1 MALDC
6 FVASLL
12 AMTATT
18 TVSEES
24 ALSGKSPKT
33 KSVTVKQATFDLL
46 RAFGIKK
53 VFGNPGSTELPFLS
67 DWPDDIDYVL
77 GLQEASV
84 VGMADGYAQA
94 TRNAGFVNLHS
105 AAGVGNAL
113 GNIYTAYRNQTPLV
127 ITAGQQARSILPL
140 QAFLSAERA
149 SEFPRPYV
157 KYSIEPARPEDVPA
171 AIARA
176 YYTAMQPP
184 YGPTFVS
191 VPIDDWAQPAQP
203 VVARKI
209 SRELGPDRA
218 DLAELADALASAN
231 HAALVIGPGVDRAGC
246 VDLMVEVAEK
256 ARAAVWVSPFSAR
269 CSFPERHPLFQGF
282 LHASP
287 SQLSEALKPYGVVV
301 VIGAPVFTFHVEGH
315 AAIFDGETAIYQ
327 ITDDAEA
334 ASVTPVGTSIIATMR
349 PALTMLRD
357 LLPKTR
363 RPAPKGRVLPEAPKA
378 SDPIPVDYLLHSLSS
393 AMPADAVLVEE
404 APSHRPAMQKFMP
417 MRGQDSFYTMASGGL
432 GWSLPAAVGLALGR
446 PECRT
451 VCLIGDGSA
460 MYSIQAL
467 WTAAQ
472 RKLPITVVVINNS
485 GYGAMRSFSQ
495 VMQVRNVP
503 GLDLPGLDFV
513 KLAEGMGCDAVHV
526 TKASE
531 LPSALARGLAHDGVS
546 LIEVM
551 VDSAVPLLY
560 AQKH

>member
-1 MALDC
+1 MSRKPAK
-6 FVASLL
+6 
-12 AMTATT
+12 TT
-18 TVSEES
+18 GAPVS
-24 ALSGKSPKT
+24 
-33 KSVTVKQATFDLL
+33 VKQATLDLL
-46 RAFGIKK
+46 RAFGIRK

-84 VGMADGYAQA
+84 IGMADGYAQA

-113 GNIYTAYRNQTPLV
+113 GNIYTAHRNQTPLV

-140 QAFLSAERA
+140 QAFLYAERA

-157 KYSIEPARPEDVPA
+157 KFSVEPARAEDVPA

-176 YYTAMQPP
+176 YYVAMQPP
-184 YGPTFVS
+184 CGPTFVS
-191 VPIDDWAQPAQP
+191 VPIDDWTHQTQPLE
-203 VVARKI
+203 ARQV
-209 SRELGPDRA
+209 SRELGPDPDA
-218 DLAELADALASAN
+218 MKTLATALAASK
-231 HAALVIGPGVDRAGC
+231 HPALVVGPGVDRAEA
-246 VDLMVEVAEK
+246 VDLMVQVAEK
-256 ARAAVWVSPFSAR
+256 AKASVWVSPFSAR
-269 CSFPERHPLFQGF
+269 CSFPERHPQFAGF

-287 SQLSEALKPYGVVV
+287 AQLSDALRAHDLVV

-315 AAIFDGETAIYQ
+315 ALIFDGATAIFQ
-327 ITDDAEA
+327 ITDDPTA
-334 ASVTPVGTSIIATMR
+334 AAVTPLGTSIIATMK
-349 PALTMLRD
+349 PALTT
-357 LLPKTR
+357 LLEL
-363 RPAPKGRVLPEAPKA
+363 LPEAKRVVPA
-378 SDPIPVDYLLHSLSS
+378 GRILPPAPSAADPIPVEYLLHTLSS
-393 AMPADAVLVEE
+393 AMPDDAALVEE

-417 MRGQDSFYTMASGGL
+417 MRGQDSFYTMTSGGL
-432 GWSLPAAVGLALGR
+432 GYSLPAAVGMALGR
-446 PECRT
+446 PGIRT

-472 RKLPITVVVINNS
+472 RKLPLTVVVINNS

-503 GLDLPGLDFV
+503 GLELPGIDFV
-513 KLAEGMGCDAVHV
+513 KIAEGMGCDAVRV
-526 TKASE
+526 TTSSGLA
-531 LPSALARGLAHDGVS
+531 PALKRGLAHDGVS

-560 AQKH
+560 VQKS

>member
-1 MALDC
+1 LSRKPAKA
-6 FVASLL
+6 ASTSL
-12 AMTATT
+12 
-18 TVSEES
+18 
-24 ALSGKSPKT
+24 
-33 KSVTVKQATFDLL
+33 TVKGATFGLL

-84 VGMADGYAQA
+84 IGMADGYAQA
-94 TRNAGFVNLHS
+94 TRNASFVNLHS

-113 GNIYTAYRNQTPLV
+113 GNIYTAHRNQTPLV

-140 QAFLSAERA
+140 QAFLYAERA

-157 KYSIEPARPEDVPA
+157 KYSVEPARAEDVPA

-176 YYTAMQPP
+176 YYVAMQPP
-184 YGPTFVS
+184 CGPTFVS
-191 VPIDDWAQPAQP
+191 VPIDDWTHPAQP
-203 VVARKI
+203 VEARTV
-209 SRELGPDRA
+209 SRELGPDA
-218 DLAELADALASAN
+218 GAMKALATALSESERP
-231 HAALVIGPGVDRAGC
+231 ALVVGPGVDRAEA
-246 VDLMVEVAEK
+246 VDLMVKVAEK
-256 ARAAVWVSPFSAR
+256 AKATVWVSPFSAR
-269 CSFPERHPLFQGF
+269 CSFPERHPQFAGF

-287 SQLSEALKPYGVVV
+287 GQLSDALRGHDLVV

-315 AAIFDGETAIYQ
+315 AAIFDGATAIFQ
-327 ITDDAEA
+327 ITDDPTA
-334 ASVTPVGTSIIATMR
+334 AAVTPVGTSIIATMK
-349 PALTMLRD
+349 PALAMLLN
-357 LLPKTR
+357 LLPETR
-363 RPAPKGRVLPEAPKA
+363 RAAPAGRILPPAPSPA
-378 SDPIPVDYLLHSLSS
+378 DPIPAEFLLHSLSA
-393 AMPADAVLVEE
+393 AMPDDAVLVEE

-417 MRGQDSFYTMASGGL
+417 MRGQDSFYTMSSGGL
-432 GWSLPAAVGLALGR
+432 GYSLPAAVGMALGR
-446 PECRT
+446 PGVRT

-472 RKLPITVVVINNS
+472 RKLPLTVVVINNS

-503 GLDLPGLDFV
+503 GLELPDIDFV
-513 KLAEGMGCDAVHV
+513 KIAEGMGCDAMRVS
-526 TKASE
+526 KSSE
-531 LPSALARGLAHDGVS
+531 LAPALKRGLAHDGTS

-560 AQKH
+560 AQKG

>member
-1 MALDC
+1 
-6 FVASLL
+6 
-12 AMTATT
+12 
-18 TVSEES
+18 
-24 ALSGKSPKT
+24 LSRNSKS
-33 KSVTVKQATFDLL
+33 KSVTVKDATFGLL

-67 DWPDDIDYVL
+67 GWPDDIDYVL

-105 AAGVGNAL
+105 GAGVGNAL
-113 GNIYTAYRNQTPLV
+113 GNIYTAHRNQTPLV

-140 QAFLSAERA
+140 QAFLYAERA

-157 KYSIEPARPEDVPA
+157 KYSVEPARAEDVPA

-176 YYTAMQPP
+176 YYVAMQPP
-184 YGPTFVS
+184 CGPTFVS
-191 VPIDDWAQPAQP
+191 VPIDDWSHQTQP
-203 VVARKI
+203 VEARQV
-209 SRELGPDRA
+209 SRELGPDSNA
-218 DLAELADALASAN
+218 MKALVAALAESKGP
-231 HAALVIGPGVDRAGC
+231 ALVVGPGIDRAGA
-246 VDLMVEVAEK
+246 VDLMVRVAEK

-269 CSFPERHPLFQGF
+269 CSFPERHPQFAGF

-287 SQLSEALKPYGVVV
+287 GQLSEALRDHDLVV

-315 AAIFDGETAIYQ
+315 ASIFDGATTIFQ
-327 ITDDAEA
+327 ITDDPTA
-334 ASVTPVGTSIIATMR
+334 AAVTPSGTSIIATMK
-349 PALTMLRD
+349 PALST
-357 LLPKTR
+357 LLEL
-363 RPAPKGRVLPEAPKA
+363 LPEAKRAIPA
-378 SDPIPVDYLLHSLSS
+378 GRTLPPPPAAADPIPVEFLLHALAT
-393 AMPADAVLVEE
+393 AMPADAALVEE

-432 GWSLPAAVGLALGR
+432 GYGLPAAVGLSLGR
-446 PECRT
+446 PGIRT
-451 VCLIGDGSA
+451 VGLIGDGSA

-472 RKLPITVVVINNS
+472 RKLPLTVVVINNA

-503 GLDLPGLDFV
+503 GLELPGIDFV
-513 KLAEGMGCDAVHV
+513 KIAEGMGCHAVRV
-526 TKASE
+526 GKASE
-531 LPSALARGLAHDGVS
+531 LAPALKRGLAYNGVS

-560 AQKH
+560 AKKD

>member
-1 MALDC
+1 M
-6 FVASLL
+6 SRKP
-12 AMTATT
+12 T
-18 TVSEES
+18 SNS
-24 ALSGKSPKT
+24 
-33 KSVTVKQATFDLL
+33 KSVTVKQATLDLL
-46 RAFGIKK
+46 RGFGIKK

-77 GLQEASV
+77 ALQEASA

-113 GNIYTAYRNQTPLV
+113 GNIYTAHRNQTPLV

-140 QAFLSAERA
+140 QAFLYAERA

-157 KYSIEPARPEDVPA
+157 KYSVEPARAEDVPA

-184 YGPTFVS
+184 CGPTFVS
-191 VPIDDWAQPAQP
+191 IPIDDWTHATSP
-203 VVARKI
+203 VEARKV
-209 SRELGPDRA
+209 SREIGPEPDA
-218 DLAELADALASAN
+218 MQVLAKALASAK
-231 HAALVIGPGVDRAGC
+231 HPALVVGPGVDRSGA
-246 VDLMVEVAEK
+246 VELMVRVAEK
-256 ARAAVWVSPFSAR
+256 AKAAVWVSPFSAR
-269 CSFPERHPLFQGF
+269 CSFPERHPQFAGF

-287 SQLSEALKPYGVVV
+287 AQLSDALREHDLVV

-315 AAIFDGETAIYQ
+315 ASIFDGAATIFQ
-327 ITDDAEA
+327 ITDDPDA
-334 ASVTPVGTSIIATMR
+334 AAVTPVGTSIIATMK
-349 PALTMLRD
+349 PALSLLLD
-357 LLPKTR
+357 LLPETKR
-363 RPAPKGRVLPEAPKA
+363 AAPKGRTLPPAPQA
-378 SDPIPVDYLLHSLSS
+378 SDPLPVEFALHTLAQ
-393 AMPADAVLVEE
+393 AMGDDAALVEE
-404 APSHRPAMQKFMP
+404 VPSHRPAMQKFMP

-432 GWSLPAAVGLALGR
+432 GYSLPAAVGMALGR
-446 PECRT
+446 PKSRT

-472 RKLPITVVVINNS
+472 RKLPLTIVVINNS

-503 GLDLPGLDFV
+503 GLELPGIDFV
-513 KLAEGMGCDAVHV
+513 KLAEGMGCDATRV
-526 TKASE
+526 TKAAE
-531 LPSALARGLAHDGVS
+531 LGDALKRALTFKGTS
-546 LIEVM
+546 LVEIV

-560 AQKH
+560 AQKN